1 MEYYINKSIYTG
13 RYKVYK
19 QDGSQIAIAVFDT
32 VQEAE
37 NYILELN
44 K

>member
-1 MEYYINKSIYTG
+1 MEYYINKSIHTG

-32 VQEAE
+32 EEQAI
-37 NYILELN
+37 NYILELT

>member
-1 MEYYINKSIYTG
+1 MEYYINWSRHTG

-32 VQEAE
+32 KKEAE
-37 NYILELN
+37 DFIKN